1 MLPLMHKH
9 FHFTRCLKFDEV
21 WYENWLLVFMLSVVF
36 FLADILCFLKFAS
49 VKRIVSVG
57 NLAYNIEIYILVDS
71 QKRETQFKT
80 KENDD
85 I

>member
-1 MLPLMHKH
+1 
-9 FHFTRCLKFDEV
+9 
-21 WYENWLLVFMLSVVF
+21 MLSVVF

-80 KENDD
+80 KGNDD

>member
-1 MLPLMHKH
+1 MHKH

-21 WYENWLLVFMLSVVF
+21 WYENWLLVFMLSVVVF

-57 NLAYNIEIYILVDS
+57 IQHWNLHFSWFAEKRNPIQD
-71 QKRETQFKT
+71 KRERWHLKVA
-80 KENDD
+80 
-85 I
+85 